1 MALTKEIIEDKIEVV
16 GEYKYIQIR
25 TCTIIKDDGNEIS
38 RSFSRNTLPPST
50 KNGSTWEDTDISGQS
65 AEVQAICN
73 AAWTSSVK
81 TAYQNYM
88 DDITTE

>member
-38 RSFSRNTLPPST
+38 RSFSRNTLAPST
-50 KNGSTWEDTDISGQS
+50 KNGSAWEDTDISGQS